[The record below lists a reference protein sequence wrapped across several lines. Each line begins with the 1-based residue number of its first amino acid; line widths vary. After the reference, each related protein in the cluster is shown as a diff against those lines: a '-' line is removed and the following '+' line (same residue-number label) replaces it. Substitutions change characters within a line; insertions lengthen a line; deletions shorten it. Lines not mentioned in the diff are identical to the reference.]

1 MIRILLV
8 DDSVT
13 QREILKRILADD
25 AEITIIAEARNGKEA
40 VELTQQLLPDVVL
53 MDIHMPEMDGIQAAI
68 QIMEKC
74 PTPIVIMSATL
85 QKYDIDMG
93 LEALNAGACAVIEK
107 PQGAV
112 LLHLEKMVPE
122 VRHEILAASKA
133 CVRPLRDQKKPLS
146 SVPLKITRNV
156 EAVGICVSTGGP
168 SLLETIF
175 SQVPTPSSVPILLV
189 QHIPGGFA
197 EGFVKW
203 ISKKTGHSFQLANE
217 GQLIQPGVWM
227 GVPGQHLTIDK
238 HRRIRLMPRES
249 KDIHCPSGNQLFQS
263 MAKQMGAN
271 AVGIVL
277 TGMGDDGAAG
287 LLDLYNAGA
296 DTIIQH
302 QDDCLIWGMPKAAQ
316 NLEAARQELT
326 PVEIVRYLSRLTRV
340 AE

>member
-1 MIRILLV
+1 
-8 DDSVT
+8 
-13 QREILKRILADD
+13 
-25 AEITIIAEARNGKEA
+25 
-40 VELTQQLLPDVVL
+40 
-53 MDIHMPEMDGIQAAI
+53 
-68 QIMEKC
+68 
-74 PTPIVIMSATL
+74 
-85 QKYDIDMG
+85 
-93 LEALNAGACAVIEK
+93 
-107 PQGAV
+107 
-112 LLHLEKMVPE
+112 
-122 VRHEILAASKA
+122 
-133 CVRPLRDQKKPLS
+133 
-146 SVPLKITRNV
+146 
-156 EAVGICVSTGGP
+156 
-168 SLLETIF
+168 
-175 SQVPTPSSVPILLV
+175 
-189 QHIPGGFA
+189 
-197 EGFVKW
+197 
-203 ISKKTGHSFQLANE
+203 
-217 GQLIQPGVWM
+217 M